1 MSFYRTLIAV
11 AAIGLASVAFAAET
25 NKDAAQA
32 TSNTTQATASA
43 NQANDAAQT
52 EKLNINKATAK
63 DLAKIK
69 GLNMSKA
76 RAIVAYR
83 KKNGDFKSLD
93 ALKEVKGFKKINDET
108 MKEIQD
114 HLTIG

>member
-25 NKDAAQA
+25 NTDATKA
-32 TSNTTQATASA
+32 TSNSTQSMA
-43 NQANDAAQT
+43 NTQANDAAPM
-52 EKLNINKATAK
+52 EKLNLNKATAK
-63 DLAKIK
+63 ELAKIK
-69 GLNMSKA
+69 GLNMTKA
-76 RAIVAYR
+76 RAIIAYR

-93 ALKEVKGFKKINDET
+93 DLKEVKGFKKMNEET
-108 MKEIQD
+108 MKDIQD